1 MKKKLICLLMTICI
15 ILQSGVKI
23 NAKPE
28 ELSLSALSAVLIDAD
43 NGRILY
49 AKNPHEK
56 KAMASTTK
64 IMTCIIAL
72 EYGNLDD
79 VVTFSSYAASMPRV
93 RMGGK
98 EGEQYKLNDLL
109 YSLMLESH
117 NDTAVAIAEHISGS
131 VEAFAALMNEK
142 ASQLGMNNTNFI
154 TPNGLDAEGHYS
166 TAYDMALIGA
176 YAINNEKFVEI
187 TNAASYS
194 FSEIN
199 GKRNVNVSNKDAFL
213 SMMKGALGIKT
224 GFTGQAGYCF
234 VGAVDNGEHR
244 LVSTV
249 LGSGW
254 PPNKSFKWRDT
265 QSLMKYGI
273 ENYSEK
279 RIFEGIDT
287 FKTISVEDGKKAN
300 VETCVKGE
308 YSMLLAEYE
317 NVTCEANIRK
327 VICAPVKK
335 GQNVGSLNIMIDDER
350 IVSFPICAKQDVE
363 KTDFLYCLEKVF
375 EAFLLWDN

>member
-1 MKKKLICLLMTICI
+1 MKKKIICLFIAICI
-15 ILQSGVKI
+15 MLQPTIINI
-23 NAKPE
+23 NAEPE
-28 ELSLSALSAVLIDAD
+28 ELNLNALSAVLIDAE

-49 AKNPHEK
+49 AKDPHEK

-79 VVTFSSYAASMPRV
+79 TVTFSAYAASMPRV
-93 RMGGK
+93 RMDGK
-98 EGEQYKLNDLL
+98 EGEQYKLKDLL

-142 ASQLGMNNTNFI
+142 ASQLGMNNTNFV
-154 TPNGLDAEGHYS
+154 TPNGLDADGHYS
-166 TAYDMALIGA
+166 TAYDMALVGA
-176 YAINNEKFVEI
+176 YAINNERFIEI
-187 TNAASYS
+187 TNTASHS
-194 FSEIN
+194 FSELN
-199 GKRNVNVSNKDAFL
+199 GKRNVTVSNKDAFL
-213 SMMKGALGIKT
+213 TMMDGAIGIKT

-234 VGAVDNGEHR
+234 VGALDNGEHR

-265 QSLMKYGI
+265 QSLIKYGI

-279 RIFEGIDT
+279 KIFEGIDT
-287 FKTISVEDGKKAN
+287 FETIPVEDGKESG
-300 VETCVKGE
+300 VETYVEGE
-308 YSMLLAEYE
+308 YSLLLAEYE
-317 NVTCEANIRK
+317 NVACEANIRK
-327 VICAPVKK
+327 VMYAPVKE
-335 GQNVGSLNIMIDDER
+335 GQNVGSLNIMIDGEK
-350 IVSFPICAKQDVE
+350 IVSFPICAKENVE
-363 KTDFLYCLEKVF
+363 KIDFLYCLKKAF
-375 EAFLLWDN
+375 DTFLL